1 MDIRKN
7 EKNKLQAEM
16 DELNIY
22 IKNIENELAKL
33 KNQPSSE
40 YINHQIKKEEAN
52 LQLKFELLNQ
62 TKLRY
67 EQIDTGLMDSELRFQ
82 QNLVTEEINKKK
94 SVMTEKNKIAKA
106 RKEADK
112 QISKEYYMKQKKDDK
127 QHKNKEK
134 EYQKAYNHFTKAD
147 KSMPEYMIKNLK
159 NMPNNKGYIWKSI
172 WYFGHKKPEK
182 GSKSYTLFERQ
193 KGNIFAIIEFNS
205 EYYRI
210 YHKKQN
216 SNKKIL
222 VYEEAR
228 KQKY

>member
-7 EKNKLQAEM
+7 EKIKLQTEM

-33 KNQPSSE
+33 RNQPSSD
-40 YINHQIKKEEAN
+40 YVNHQIKKEEAN

-94 SVMTEKNKIAKA
+94 SIIKEKNKITKA

-112 QISKEYYMKQKKDDK
+112 KLSKQYYMKQRKDDK
-127 QHKNKEK
+127 YHKNKEK
-134 EYQKAYNHFTKAD
+134 EYQKAYNHFVKAD

-182 GSKSYTLFERQ
+182 GDKPYTLFERQ
-193 KGNIFAIIEFNS
+193 KGNIFAIIEFNRK
-205 EYYRI
+205 YYRI

-216 SNKKIL
+216 SNKKVL
-222 VYEEAR
+222 VFEEKR